1 MRKVQFRLGLPRVEC
16 NQRNAIESEPGGT
29 TGCTRE
35 GFGALTCAAPARGP
49 GRLLAVAG
57 VLLATLVMLSGC
69 VDHVIRGAPVGKD
82 ASGQQLYR
90 FCYDVCRYG
99 NCETDAFC
107 KVKTHACELQKA
119 MIPWPCSP

>member
-1 MRKVQFRLGLPRVEC
+1 MGKASNGWVL
-16 NQRNAIESEPGGT
+16 AM
-29 TGCTRE
+29 TGCRRRYAVGAETRGPAEGTRE

-49 GRLLAVAG
+49 GRLLVIAG
-57 VLLATLVMLSGC
+57 VLLATIVMLSGC
-69 VDHVIRGAPVGKD
+69 VDHVVRGTPVGKD

-99 NCETDAFC
+99 NCETNAFC